1 MSAFRISMRK
11 LKEILRLKYRCQLSH
26 RQIAKSLSVSPSV
39 VSRYLNQA
47 AQLGIRDYPL
57 SPEWNELN
65 LRAAFKQ
72 TPVKKKKSSLPDWSL
87 ICQEL
92 KHKIM
97 TLQLLYEEYQQQNP
111 ANHYRYAHFAAST
124 KAGSKCNPRR
134 CDKPTK
140 REKSCSSII
149 VAPPSTSLTPKRV
162 NSAQLRCLWR
172 FSGRQITPMP
182 KLPGVNA

>member
-1 MSAFRISMRK
+1 MSAFPISMRK

-39 VSRYLNQA
+39 VSRYLNQT

-111 ANHYRYAHFAAST
+111 ANHYRYAHFCRLYKSWLQVQSPSMRQT
-124 KAGSKCNPRR
+124 HKAGEKLFVDYCG
-134 CDKPTK
+134 PTLNVTVMVK
-140 REKSCSSII
+140 
-149 VAPPSTSLTPKRV
+149 
-162 NSAQLRCLWR
+162 
-172 FSGRQITPMP
+172 
-182 KLPGVNA
+182 